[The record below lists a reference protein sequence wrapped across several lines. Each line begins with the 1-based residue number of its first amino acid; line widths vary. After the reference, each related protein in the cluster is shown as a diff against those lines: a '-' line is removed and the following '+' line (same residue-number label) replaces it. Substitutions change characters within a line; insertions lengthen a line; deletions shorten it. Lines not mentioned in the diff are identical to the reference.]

1 MYLEKAGR
9 QLAAEGSTGAIA
21 VTEQHPFGADG
32 LAFTEK
38 GN

>member
-1 MYLEKAGR
+1 MYLEKAGG
-9 QLAAEGSTGAIA
+9 QLAAEGPMGAIA

-32 LAFTEK
+32 LAFAEK